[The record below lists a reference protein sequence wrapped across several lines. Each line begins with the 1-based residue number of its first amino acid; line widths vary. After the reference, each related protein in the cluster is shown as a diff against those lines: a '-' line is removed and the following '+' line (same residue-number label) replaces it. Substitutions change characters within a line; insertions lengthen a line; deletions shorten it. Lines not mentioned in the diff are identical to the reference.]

1 LTKAKFGCQLPQ
13 ERGDFE
19 DLIEV
24 ANECENLGYDSV
36 WAYDHLSPFWVGPRG
51 SLECWTVLSA
61 IAERTRKIMI
71 GSLVTNVNLRN
82 PALLAKMS
90 STVDNISDG
99 RLILGLGTGDRMS
112 RHELLS
118 NGFEFS
124 NIEERVERLR
134 ETIHILKAMWNEDEA
149 FFDGNHYKLMGAL
162 NYPKP
167 RRRPGPPIWIGGKH
181 PKILDVVAETADGWN
196 YWGLSKEELEKS
208 SEYLSVRCSELKR
221 AREEIIKS
229 WSGPLTHLPCTGK
242 NQSQMTRNMMEEL
255 QRQSDKETKYF
266 IASFGA
272 QTNLKNYEAFA
283 EAVRNL
289 S

>member
-167 RRRPGPPIWIGGKH
+167 QRRPGPPIWIGGKH